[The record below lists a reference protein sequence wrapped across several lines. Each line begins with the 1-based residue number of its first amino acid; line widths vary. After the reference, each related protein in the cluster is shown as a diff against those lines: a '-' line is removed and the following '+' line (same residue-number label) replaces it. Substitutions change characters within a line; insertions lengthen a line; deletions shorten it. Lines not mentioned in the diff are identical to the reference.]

1 MNGRLDGVAIAVG
14 GAVGAIARVLLGEAL
29 PVGTGLPW
37 ATLIANVAGAALLG
51 AIATVPVAAG
61 RLGELRMPLVGIGF
75 CGGLT
80 TFSAL
85 SWELFDLIDR
95 GSVAVAV
102 AYATLSLVL
111 GMAALVAARRVVLI
125 RLEEGERA

>member
-1 MNGRLDGVAIAVG
+1 
-14 GAVGAIARVLLGEAL
+14 
-29 PVGTGLPW
+29 
-37 ATLIANVAGAALLG
+37 
-51 AIATVPVAAG
+51 
-61 RLGELRMPLVGIGF
+61 MPLVGIGF

>member
-1 MNGRLDGVAIAVG
+1 MNSRRDAVAIGLG
-14 GAVGAIARVLLGEAL
+14 GAVGAVVRVLLGEGL
-29 PVGTGLPW
+29 PIGSGLPW
-37 ATLIANVAGAALLG
+37 ATLIANIAGAAILG

-61 RLGELRMPLVGIGF
+61 RWVQIRMPLVGIGF

-111 GMAALVAARRVVLI
+111 GMAALVAARRVVLA
-125 RLEEGERA
+125 RLESGERA

>member
-1 MNGRLDGVAIAVG
+1 MNTRRDAVAIAVG
-14 GAVGAIARVLLGEAL
+14 GAAGAIVRVLLGEAL
-29 PVGTGLPW
+29 PIGSGMPW

-51 AIATVPVAAG
+51 VVATAPVSGG

-85 SWELFDLIDR
+85 SWELFDLLDR

-102 AYATLSLVL
+102 AYASLSLVL
-111 GMAALVAARRVVLI
+111 GVIALTSARRFTLD
-125 RLEEGERA
+125 RLEDGGGR

>member
-1 MNGRLDGVAIAVG
+1 M
-14 GAVGAIARVLLGEAL
+14 
-29 PVGTGLPW
+29 PW
-37 ATLIANVAGAALLG
+37 ATLIANVAGASLLG

-61 RLGELRMPLVGIGF
+61 RWGDLRMPLLGIGF

-85 SWELFDLIDR
+85 GWELFGLLDR